1 MEMIPMR
8 DGARLHTTIY
18 RPAAAHEDLPIL
30 MLRTPYGIQRRA
42 AGYFPAYMK
51 ELVAEGYIIVFQDI
65 RGRYDSEGEFIMN
78 RPLHDPADP
87 RGVDE
92 STDTWDTVEWLITHL
107 KGHNGRVGVLGIS
120 YPGWLAAM
128 AGINPHPAVK
138 AISPQAPMTDTWMGD
153 DFFHQGAFRMAFGVE
168 YATAMEWPRGEPR
181 TLKIDRYEANPIP
194 PIRGR

>member
-1 MEMIPMR
+1 MIRSPALAFLLCLTGAAPAFSQGKAEPWPGFEASMAMIPMR
-8 DGARLHTTIY
+8 DGVRLHTTIY
-18 RPAAAHEDLPIL
+18 RPEAAREDLPIL

-87 RGVDE
+87 GGVDE

-107 KGHNGRVGVLGIS
+107 EGHNGRVGVLGIS
-120 YPGWLAAM
+120 YPPW
-128 AGINPHPAVK
+128 PA
-138 AISPQAPMTDTWMGD
+138 ST
-153 DFFHQGAFRMAFGVE
+153 
-168 YATAMEWPRGEPR
+168 
-181 TLKIDRYEANPIP
+181 
-194 PIRGR
+194 PIRRSGRFPPRPR